1 MSQPDLNKT
10 IDKIEN
16 ALHELSLN
24 PKGGWT
30 ELMKMWGTPYYGNI
44 PGVLRKRG
52 IAEPEGTGLKWV
64 GDKPTRTLA
73 GIVYEEAKEASQGVR
88 SKFKSKN
95 GETKPE
101 PATTKLA
108 AQKRVN
114 EILNTQGMSPKEYM
128 AYSADKE
135 IKGPSLQDDA
145 SHEIL
150 VRVGDNHF
158 RQFPSDGLLTRALAV
173 MEKAMRHQVADPVA
187 FTLDVLKDERI

>member
-1 MSQPDLNKT
+1 MSQQPDLNKT

-95 GETKPE
+95 VEAKISPREVDEAIATASGAMAYWPSE
-101 PATTKLA
+101 PKQETTKE
-108 AQKRVN
+108 RVN
-114 EILNTQGMSPKEYM
+114 GAL
-128 AYSADKE
+128 
-135 IKGPSLQDDA
+135 PSEQTLA
-145 SHEIL
+145 
-150 VRVGDNHF
+150 
-158 RQFPSDGLLTRALAV
+158 RALAV

-187 FTLDVLKDERI
+187 FTLDVLKDGRI

>member
-1 MSQPDLNKT
+1 MSQQPDLNKT

-30 ELMKMWGTPYYGNI
+30 ELMKIWGTPYYGNI

-95 GETKPE
+95 VEAKPE
-101 PATTKLA
+101 TT
-108 AQKRVN
+108 QD
-114 EILNTQGMSPKEYM
+114 EISPDILIRLDV
-128 AYSADKE
+128 DKE
-135 IKGPSLQDDA
+135 ALMPPSEKSL
-145 SHEIL
+145 
-150 VRVGDNHF
+150 R
-158 RQFPSDGLLTRALAV
+158 RALAV

-187 FTLDVLKDERI
+187 FTLDVLKDGRI

>member
-1 MSQPDLNKT
+1 MSQQPDNLNKT

-95 GETKPE
+95 VEAKPE
-101 PATTKLA
+101 TTKD
-108 AQKRVN
+108 
-114 EILNTQGMSPKEYM
+114 EISPDILIRLDV
-128 AYSADKE
+128 DKE
-135 IKGPSLQDDA
+135 VLIPPSEKSL
-145 SHEIL
+145 
-150 VRVGDNHF
+150 R
-158 RQFPSDGLLTRALAV
+158 RALAV

-187 FTLDVLKDERI
+187 FTLDVLKDGRI

>member
-1 MSQPDLNKT
+1 MSQQPDLNKT

-52 IAEPEGTGLKWV
+52 IVEPEGTGLKWV

-95 GETKPE
+95 VEAKPE
-101 PATTKLA
+101 TTKLA
-108 AQKRVN
+108 TQKRD
-114 EILNTQGMSPKEYM
+114 I
-128 AYSADKE
+128 E
-135 IKGPSLQDDA
+135 IKAPSLQD
-145 SHEIL
+145 EISPDIL
-150 VRVGDNHF
+150 IRLDVDKEALIP
-158 RQFPSDGLLTRALAV
+158 PSEKSLRRALAV